1 MVVHFFAAV
10 LIPNFFSSDFSH
22 IFPQRTPT
30 AIVYR
35 EYAISGVVALALGY
49 FVFYK
54 WRSSTAKWIWVV
66 GALWFAWEAVSIWQ
80 GQAHPYSVLTVQAR
94 PSLLSVAL
102 HMLRS
107 LQPLRQAMSAL
118 MLVRTLFYSIG
129 AWVCWFSIKDGGAPF
144 ASLRHSLRSLR

>member
-35 EYAISGVVALALGY
+35 EYAISVVVALALGY

-66 GALWFAWEAVSIWQ
+66 GALWFAWEAVSI
-80 GQAHPYSVLTVQAR
+80 GKGR
-94 PSLLSVAL
+94 PIPILCSPSRPGPVYCPVAL
-102 HMLRS
+102 HMLQVSCSPCGKRC
-107 LQPLRQAMSAL
+107 LR
-118 MLVRTLFYSIG
+118 
-129 AWVCWFSIKDGGAPF
+129 
-144 ASLRHSLRSLR
+144 